1 MHTDEDYG
9 SAGEEAVFGNLI
21 RNGTVVDRRNG
32 LYGPE
37 VMVSYPDRGVTSTW
51 LSVGQLGA
59 AGAAFHFCPRIGD
72 NVTTLHF
79 PTGVEQGIV
88 IAANATANN
97 PSFVPNSID
106 ALAVATENGAYF
118 EHEPQSGTLTVAG
131 VASFHLSINGDVI
144 SYNGGTWHLTVGGDL
159 QAQVGGAANITANGS
174 ATIKAPAITLD
185 GPVTVTKTLTVGGNV
200 TFEGQGT
207 IAAHLQ
213 NLDGAGGGA

>member
-51 LSVGQLGA
+51 ISVGQPGA

-88 IAANATANN
+88 IAANGTGNN
-97 PSFVPNSID
+97 PVFVPNSID
-106 ALAVATENGAYF
+106 AIALATENGAYF
-118 EHEPQSGTLTVAG
+118 EHEPQSGTLTIAG
-131 VASFHLSINGDVI
+131 VQSLHLSINGDTI
-144 SYNGGTWHLTVGGDL
+144 SYSGGTWHLTVGGDL
-159 QAQVGGAANITANGS
+159 TAQVGGTATITAPSISLNGT
-174 ATIKAPAITLD
+174 TIDKAGNVHII
-185 GPVTVTKTLTVGGNV
+185 GTLTVD
-200 TFEGQGT
+200 GT
-207 IAAHLQ
+207 SEFKQFAHF
-213 NLDGAGGGA
+213 AGGHGPPD